1 MKIFA
6 SSASRKLPATAMP
19 FKCRRHSA
27 KRNLMC
33 ESRNVQSPKALRV
46 AVARG
51 DRFSGASF
59 RGVIS
64 KCSPRAITAGIAR
77 GQFQKACNVAP
88 GVGLIIRQ
96 EGLNRECRQVVR
108 AANEVSKTTGII
120 VPGVMAQALSRKVAG
135 HILIN
140 ATQAIVK
147 VNVVAVR

>member
-1 MKIFA
+1 
-6 SSASRKLPATAMP
+6 MP

-33 ESRNVQSPKALRV
+33 ESRNAQSPKALRV

-64 KCSPRAITAGIAR
+64 KCSTRAIAAGIAR

-88 GVGLIIRQ
+88 GAGLIIRQ
-96 EGLNRECRQVVR
+96 EDLNRECRQVVLVASEGLR
-108 AANEVSKTTGII
+108 TIGII
-120 VPGVMAQALSRKVAG
+120 VPGVMGQALLRKAAG
-135 HILIN
+135 LILIN
-140 ATQAIVK
+140 AMRAIAR
-147 VNVVAVR
+147 VNAAEVR